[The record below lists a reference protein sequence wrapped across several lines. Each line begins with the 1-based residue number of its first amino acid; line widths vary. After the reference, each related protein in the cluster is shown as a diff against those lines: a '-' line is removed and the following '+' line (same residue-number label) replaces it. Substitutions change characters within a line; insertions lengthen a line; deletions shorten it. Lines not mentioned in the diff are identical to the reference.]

1 MLSRGCIFREID
13 SGLDTPCLT
22 CQWRQIQSTGA
33 EGRRRLRFPFL
44 AAGAGEVEESEGESE
59 DAARGDEAA
68 ARVAVWGEQ

>member
-44 AAGAGEVEESEGESE
+44 AAGAGEVEESEGARAKTLRVWSE
-59 DAARGDEAA
+59 QLEAA
-68 ARVAVWGEQ
+68 SPG